1 MMLDFPMYEESN
13 GRKEIGK
20 CTICGCSIFSDMDR
34 YYINGEYICE
44 ECIDQCVEQFYEEGI
59 EADDLY

>member
-1 MMLDFPMYEESN
+1 MLDYPYYEPDNS
-13 GRKEIGK
+13 RKEIGK

-44 ECIDQCVEQFYEEGI
+44 ECKDSFMDKFFVFGDE
-59 EADDLY
+59 

>member
-1 MMLDFPMYEESN
+1 MLDFPMYEESN

-20 CTICGCSIFSDMDR
+20 CTICGCPIFSDMDR

-44 ECIDQCVEQFYEEGI
+44 SCRDIFMDNHIVFAEE
-59 EADDLY
+59 

>member
-1 MMLDFPMYEESN
+1 MIERIDYEPDN
-13 GRKEIGK
+13 RRKEIGK

-44 ECIDQCVEQFYEEGI
+44 ECIDQWLDQFYEEGI

>member
-13 GRKEIGK
+13 GRKEIVK

-44 ECIDQCVEQFYEEGI
+44 ECIDQWVEQFYEEGVD
-59 EADDLY
+59 ADDLY

>member
-1 MMLDFPMYEESN
+1 MLDFPMYEESN

-44 ECIDQCVEQFYEEGI
+44 ECINQWVEQFYEEGI

>member
-1 MMLDFPMYEESN
+1 MIERIDYEDDN

-34 YYINGEYICE
+34 YYINEEYICW
-44 ECIDQCVEQFYEEGI
+44 ECKDFWMDQFYEEGD
-59 EADDLY
+59 E